1 MGHEHKSWGRDH
13 VKDMDANRA
22 APHDQQSYPASNSLH
37 ALPPHLSTSRAL
49 HRHAQPKVPE
59 TDKNGWP
66 AKQCDDVKRHE
77 WRVFKGT
84 KRGKEERCIII
95 DLNRQLL
102 IQERLPPAEDASG
115 NKPFSGE
122 GKSFGLS
129 CIRSIALRG
138 DTTAV
143 LSFDVTRQ
151 RPYTLWFATVEEQ
164 ERFADVVNRQ
174 VLGSQLVASGKK
186 PLPDLNIKAHYDK
199 DQKNKIFTHWKANI
213 EHDPMMILK
222 SHPTWWTWLTLQISQ
237 LTSVRTGEQDVEG
250 DISVS
255 ANIVSVEQDEQEKGH
270 AIHPKS
276 VVALAIAMI
285 SGICLLYTVIFAPYT
300 LAFYWF
306 AELCEGTP
314 FDTMDMIV
322 EVVFLAEIVM
332 NFLIG
337 RYTDNGKYL
346 GHFRQIA
353 LDYAFGGFLNNLG
366 FDALTSIPIA
376 WFEFSQRRDC
386 PPPGVLEQLEAAG
399 EEVNESS
406 DIQKILRMVKI
417 IKPLRLL
424 RLLRMLKLLN
434 HKALKNL
441 RDSIEVE
448 PDTIRLFNVGLMVFM
463 SCHFAG
469 CLFWLVKSLSS
480 DREDVNDFL
489 QAHKLRGAN
498 GSDLSGWFCGRKL
511 PPDYPDC
518 ETVKV
523 QTVYILCFYW
533 AMTTLTTVGYGDIG
547 GTNSEERI
555 YCAMLQIFGTVVF
568 ATIMNQ
574 LSMVLDNMNF
584 HAQEKEFRLTKC
596 RRWLT
601 DNFVD
606 PKLTRKILAWT
617 GFQYTNDVSW
627 NEGKEIMD
635 LLPRTLRASLA
646 LNLHER
652 RLSVVPIFYR
662 SGSDFIAEIALSL
675 VPERYNAGEQVASV
689 GEIWD
694 RMYMIYKGACA
705 MRAPD
710 GRHISVFTAGDYFG
724 ECCLIRTQI
733 QKTNVFCLDFSE
745 FWCLDKVSLDHIL
758 PHFPVIRR
766 IIHHIVYD
774 SAPETMTFEHIRLAN
789 AGKVVRGTVSGGLLR
804 SLSMTRSEEGNL
816 LPSAHLA
823 DADDDPVLILRWS
836 FLVARSLR
844 RLYVLDD
851 SVRIE
856 NRIMTFGSKVFQME
870 EGEEESTADEED
882 LAEALGRVTSPSP
895 AGFGKAYQG
904 RVEPL
909 QKRPSNAKTP
919 HEGGKGKG
927 KGKKGGAAKKARGGG
942 SNANDV
948 VLVASPKTDKDK
960 EGNETASQSAPED
973 GWGCG
978 LLPPEAARDD
988 EDDTSDD
995 ILHARRAVPPGGSA
1009 CDLTRMAE
1017 RMDRLQESV
1026 DNIMWVLSRSRPD
1039 SLLGSVTVLRNC
1051 VRARAARHAVTDRP
1065 VPRRRER
1072 CSSSV
1077 GSAPVL
1083 ATWRRGSLWQCIS
1096 SGHQHPA
1103 RSAQGEW
1110 QD

>member
-1 MGHEHKSWGRDH
+1 MNERVIVLDFESEHLVFKTPHGDVTKRFSFLSVNGTRRAGFASCFIDFDMLNQNAYKITFKSPEERQEFEEAVSALISHHPVTAGYLQHGSSADLFTEQANEERKVEKKRVFERWKQNIL
-13 VKDMDANRA
+13 KDPTMILRNDPRWSTWLRIRLQQMTQPDEETPLGGIDISDA
-22 APHDQQSYPASNSLH
+22 PATN
-37 ALPPHLSTSRAL
+37 P
-49 HRHAQPKVPE
+49 
-59 TDKNGWP
+59 D
-66 AKQCDDVKRHE
+66 DDV
-77 WRVFKGT
+77 T
-84 KRGKEERCIII
+84 KT
-95 DLNRQLL
+95 QT
-102 IQERLPPAEDASG
+102 Q
-115 NKPFSGE
+115 
-122 GKSFGLS
+122 
-129 CIRSIALRG
+129 
-138 DTTAV
+138 
-143 LSFDVTRQ
+143 
-151 RPYTLWFATVEEQ
+151 
-164 ERFADVVNRQ
+164 
-174 VLGSQLVASGKK
+174 
-186 PLPDLNIKAHYDK
+186 
-199 DQKNKIFTHWKANI
+199 
-213 EHDPMMILK
+213 
-222 SHPTWWTWLTLQISQ
+222 
-237 LTSVRTGEQDVEG
+237 
-250 DISVS
+250 
-255 ANIVSVEQDEQEKGH
+255 
-270 AIHPKS
+270 AIHPRS
-276 VVALAIAMI
+276 TIAVCVAIVSA
-285 SGICLLYTVIFAPYT
+285 SCLIFTVIVGPYT

-306 AELCEGTP
+306 VELCTTTP
-314 FDTMDMIV
+314 TDLADMFIEIV
-322 EVVFLAEIVM
+322 FVAEIFWTFFV
-332 NFLIG
+332 G
-337 RYTDNGKYL
+337 RYKGTHYL
-346 GHFRQIA
+346 GTIREVA
-353 LDYAFGGFLNNLG
+353 KDYWKSGQLA
-366 FDALTSIPIA
+366 FDACTSIPVA
-376 WFEFSQRRDC
+376 WIEWGQRRAYCRAD
-386 PPPGVLEQLEAAG
+386 VVT
-399 EEVNESS
+399 EVDGGNVTL
-406 DIQKILRMVKI
+406 LRMVKL

-424 RLLRMLKLLN
+424 RLVKMLKMFN
-434 HKALKNL
+434 HRAVKVLIDA
-441 RDSIEVE
+441 VPME
-448 PDTIRLFNVGLMVFM
+448 PDKVRIVSVGLGVFV
-463 SCHFAG
+463 SCHFCG
-469 CLFWLVKSLSS
+469 CLFWLVKSLSN
-480 DREDVNDFL
+480 EDTPERLNDFL
-489 QAHKLRGAN
+489 FSQSFERP
-498 GSDLSGWFCGRKL
+498 WFCEDAPAGIFAFEVDQSKCVRA
-511 PPDYPDC
+511 DMRD
-518 ETVKV
+518 
-523 QTVYILCFYW
+523 VYILCFYF

-547 GTNSEERI
+547 PLNSAERI
-555 YCAMLQIFGTVVF
+555 YVASLQIFGTFVF

-617 GFQYTNDVSW
+617 CFQYTNDVSW